1 MTIATDTAPPKAKID
16 WTKPVLWLF
25 AAVMMVLIVLPM
37 SWLALFAFT
46 DKARH
51 PTLQNFVTLFTDP
64 DFLDPL
70 LTTAIIATTSAVICC
85 LIAAPIGWLVSR
97 TDMPG
102 RQTIR
107 ALVTASF
114 VTPPFLGAVA
124 WELLAAPNS
133 GLLNQLYRFVT
144 GGEADAYLFNIYS
157 LTGIIFV
164 ISCYTFPFVFVLVAN
179 ALDNMPGELEDAS
192 AILGGK
198 AWTTARRV
206 TIPLALPALV
216 AGALIAFLQAM
227 TLFGSPAILA
237 LPAGFHTMT
246 TKIWSLFQY
255 PPKLELAAA
264 AAVPLLLLTIL
275 LLQGQKFLLGRRGFS
290 VVGGKYGAPRAIELN
305 RWRWV
310 ALMFCLIVLLSPVF
324 LPYFALLN
332 AAFSPNATTLVTPS
346 TMTLHNIVF
355 VFTELSS
362 TQLALKNT
370 VILGVATATIG
381 TILALV
387 IAYVTTRRVISG
399 HRFLGFLATA
409 PIAVPG
415 IVLGVGLFLSYTRP
429 PFVLYGTLWILLL
442 AFLTINLPSAYQQLQ
457 AAFATIHPELEDAS
471 RILGATR
478 LQSLRQITAPLLRTG
493 VIATWCFIFIGVM
506 RELSAAIV
514 LFTSQTKVLSVLI
527 YDLNESGD
535 LAAIAVLGIAMLI
548 ITFAVV
554 LAVNR
559 IPGFGGNATARLRNR
574 SVKSVMRGRS
584 DEHPTVMRDGL
595 LVARRWR
602 GRSSRHPTLQPIRRD
617 LGLELIERHQ
627 RRGRIHNVFPLGQ
640 HRKNLQIDGRRMM
653 DHVAVI
659 IELVRDRLN
668 ATEIVQAHI
677 GEFRQARKRIG
688 REVVDGLQRCGRGV
702 PHRHELQDR
711 IGRKVDLERHV
722 RIVLDQADGV
732 ALERLHHRRVV
743 IAFRKIPTARRIGDA
758 PER

>member
-1 MTIATDTAPPKAKID
+1 VPSDKADDVTIVQEAGIQSIKARFD
-16 WTKPVLWLF
+16 WTKPVLYLF
-25 AAVMMVLIVLPM
+25 AAVLIALIVLPL
-37 SWLALFAFT
+37 SWLAIYSVSGRDGHL
-46 DKARH
+46 
-51 PTLQNFVTLFTDP
+51 TLQNFVTLFSDP

-85 LIAAPIGWLVSR
+85 IIAAPIGWLVSR

-102 RQTIR
+102 RQFIR

-133 GLLNQLYRFVT
+133 GLLNQLFRLVT
-144 GGEADAYLFNIYS
+144 GAEADEHLFNIYS

-198 AWTTARRV
+198 AWTTARRI

-275 LLQGQKFLLGRRGFS
+275 LLQAQKFILGRRGYS
-290 VVGGKYGAPRAIELN
+290 VVGGKYGAPRRVELK
-305 RWRWV
+305 RWRW
-310 ALMFCLIVLLSPVF
+310 AMLAFCLVVLLNPVF
-324 LPYFALLN
+324 LPYLALLN

-346 TMTLHNIVF
+346 TATLHNIVF

-370 VILGVATATIG
+370 VILGTATATIG
-381 TILALV
+381 TALALV
-387 IAYVTTRRVISG
+387 IAYVTTRRVIRGSQV
-399 HRFLGFLATA
+399 LGFLATA
-409 PIAVPG
+409 PVAVPG

-429 PFVLYGTLWILLL
+429 PFVLYGTLWILLI
-442 AFLTINLPSAYQQLQ
+442 AFLTISLPSAYQQLQ
-457 AAFATIHPELEDAS
+457 AAFLTIHPELEDAS

-478 LQSLRQITAPLLRTG
+478 LRSLWQITAPLLRTG
-493 VIATWCFIFIGVM
+493 VVATWCFIFIGVM
-506 RELSAAIV
+506 RELSAAII

-559 IPGFGGNATARLRNR
+559 IPMFGGGATARLRN
-574 SVKSVMRGRS
+574 G
-584 DEHPTVMRDGL
+584 
-595 LVARRWR
+595 
-602 GRSSRHPTLQPIRRD
+602 
-617 LGLELIERHQ
+617 
-627 RRGRIHNVFPLGQ
+627 
-640 HRKNLQIDGRRMM
+640 
-653 DHVAVI
+653 
-659 IELVRDRLN
+659 
-668 ATEIVQAHI
+668 
-677 GEFRQARKRIG
+677 
-688 REVVDGLQRCGRGV
+688 
-702 PHRHELQDR
+702 
-711 IGRKVDLERHV
+711 
-722 RIVLDQADGV
+722 
-732 ALERLHHRRVV
+732 
-743 IAFRKIPTARRIGDA
+743 
-758 PER
+758 

>member
-1 MTIATDTAPPKAKID
+1 MTITADATPAKSRID
-16 WTKPVLWLF
+16 FTKPVLWLF
-25 AAVMMVLIVLPM
+25 AAVLVALIVLPM

-46 DKARH
+46 DKARN
-51 PTLQNFVTLFTDP
+51 PTLQNFITLFSDP

-70 LTTAIIATTSAVICC
+70 LTTAIIAFTSAAICC
-85 LIAAPIGWLVSR
+85 VVAAPISWLVSR

-102 RQTIR
+102 RQIIR

-133 GLLNQLYRFVT
+133 GLLNKLYRYLASA
-144 GGEADAYLFNIYS
+144 EPDAALFNIYS
-157 LTGIIFV
+157 LPGIIFV

-198 AWTTARRV
+198 AWTTARRI

-216 AGALIAFLQAM
+216 AGSLIAFLQAM

-255 PPKLELAAA
+255 PPKPELAAA
-264 AAVPLLLLTIL
+264 AAVPLLLLTIF
-275 LLQGQKFLLGRRGFS
+275 LLQAQKFILGRRGYS
-290 VVGGKYGAPRAIELN
+290 VLGGKYGPPRRVEMKG
-305 RWRWV
+305 WRFV
-310 ALMFCLIVLLSPVF
+310 ALAFCLLILLNPVF
-324 LPYFALLN
+324 LPYFALFN
-332 AAFSPNATTLVTPS
+332 AAFSPNATTLVTPG
-346 TMTLHNIVF
+346 TFTLHNIVF

-370 VILGVATATIG
+370 VILGTATATIG

-399 HRFLGFLATA
+399 SRVLGFLATA
-409 PIAVPG
+409 PVAVPG
-415 IVLGVGLFLSYTRP
+415 IVLGVGLFLAYTRP
-429 PFVLYGTLWILLL
+429 PFVLYGTLWILLV

-457 AAFATIHPELEDAS
+457 AAFATIHPELEEAS

-478 LQSLRQITAPLLRTG
+478 LQSLWRITAPLLRTG

-506 RELSAAIV
+506 RELSAAII

-535 LAAIAVLGIAMLI
+535 LAAISVLGIAMLV

-554 LAVNR
+554 LAVNQ
-559 IPGFGGNATARLRNR
+559 IPMFGGSAGAKLRN
-574 SVKSVMRGRS
+574 S
-584 DEHPTVMRDGL
+584 
-595 LVARRWR
+595 
-602 GRSSRHPTLQPIRRD
+602 
-617 LGLELIERHQ
+617 
-627 RRGRIHNVFPLGQ
+627 
-640 HRKNLQIDGRRMM
+640 
-653 DHVAVI
+653 
-659 IELVRDRLN
+659 
-668 ATEIVQAHI
+668 
-677 GEFRQARKRIG
+677 
-688 REVVDGLQRCGRGV
+688 
-702 PHRHELQDR
+702 
-711 IGRKVDLERHV
+711 
-722 RIVLDQADGV
+722 
-732 ALERLHHRRVV
+732 
-743 IAFRKIPTARRIGDA
+743 
-758 PER
+758 